1 MMGDFFW
8 VGVVNFLVSLAI
20 LLCANHQKESF
31 GGYEFWG
38 GCGFGVWLSFYI
50 RRMTSREWVRKSFK
64 KKIFHACNWRACYLR
79 QNKQTKVLFFCS
91 FSDIWF
97 KCWSFWS
104 KKDCD
109 SSQRCKQRGKCSVIC
124 KEERGGRKC
133 REGLAKASWEG
144 RGIKGSHCSCGNKR
158 EVKCR

>member
-1 MMGDFFW
+1 MGDFFW

-64 KKIFHACNWRACYLR
+64 KKIIPRLQLESLLLKAEQAN
-79 QNKQTKVLFFCS
+79 
-91 FSDIWF
+91 
-97 KCWSFWS
+97 
-104 KKDCD
+104 
-109 SSQRCKQRGKCSVIC
+109 
-124 KEERGGRKC
+124 
-133 REGLAKASWEG
+133 EGL
-144 RGIKGSHCSCGNKR
+144 IFL
-158 EVKCR
+158 